1 MSDKIYRL
9 RVIYEKKS
17 FSKFI
22 SGKNFAKI
30 IERCLRRLDL
40 PLKFT
45 EGFNPHP
52 RISFGPTLPVNIEGE
67 AECLDIYF
75 ETKIDEKVF
84 LEKINKVLPEGTLFK
99 KAYWVPFRDISLNS
113 MKLFAVYKI
122 EKNGLNEDDLKEFGD
137 VEVNGRYI
145 KVVVMI
151 KGFKHKKLLEKVG
164 NRKIIRQILWKG
176 IKLK

>member
-9 RVIYEKKS
+9 RVIYEKKN

-30 IERCLRRLDL
+30 IERCLRRLEI

-52 RISFGPTLPVNIEGE
+52 KISFGPTLPVNIEGE

-75 ETKIDEKVF
+75 EKRIDEKEF
-84 LEKINKVLPEGTLFK
+84 LEKVNRILPDGTLFK
-99 KAYWVPFRDISLNS
+99 KAYWVVSDGISLNS

-122 EKNGLNEDDLKEFGD
+122 ERNGLKEDDLKEFGE

-145 KVVVMI
+145 KIVVMI
-151 KGFKHKKLLEKVG
+151 NGFKHKKLLEKTG
-164 NRKIIRQILWKG
+164 NRKIIRKILWEKVD
-176 IKLK
+176 LK

>member
-1 MSDKIYRL
+1 MSDKIFRL
-9 RVIYEKKS
+9 RVIYEKKRI
-17 FSKFI
+17 SKFI

-30 IERCLRRLDL
+30 IERCVRRLDL

-52 RISFGPTLPVNIEGE
+52 KISFGPTLPVNIEGE
-67 AECLDIYF
+67 TECLDIYF
-75 ETKIDEKVF
+75 EKRIDEKEF
-84 LEKINKVLPEGTLFK
+84 LEKINRVLPDGTLFK
-99 KAYWVPFRDISLNS
+99 KAYWIPSGAISLNS
-113 MKLFAVYKI
+113 MRLFAVYKI

-145 KVVVMI
+145 KIVVMI

-164 NRKIIRQILWKG
+164 NRKIVRKILWEKVD
-176 IKLK
+176 LE

>member
-1 MSDKIYRL
+1 MSDKIHRL
-9 RVIYEKKS
+9 RVIYEKKG

-30 IERCLRRLDL
+30 IERCLRRFDL

-75 ETKIDEKVF
+75 ETEIDKKEFLKKV
-84 LEKINKVLPEGTLFK
+84 NKVLPNGTLFK
-99 KAYWVPFRDISLNS
+99 KAYWVPTGNISLNS

-122 EKNGLNEDDLKEFGD
+122 EKNGLNENDLKEFGD
-137 VEVNGRYI
+137 VEVNERYI
-145 KVVVMI
+145 KIVIMI
-151 KGFKHKKLLEKVG
+151 NGFKHKKLLEKTG
-164 NRKIIRQILWKG
+164 NRKIIRKILWEG
-176 IKLK
+176 VLK

>member
-9 RVIYEKKS
+9 RVVYEKKN
-17 FSKFI
+17 FSKYI

-52 RISFGPTLPVNIEGE
+52 KISFGHTLPVNIEGD

-75 ETKIDEKVF
+75 ETRIDEKEF
-84 LEKINKVLPEGTLFK
+84 LEKVNKFLPDGTFFK
-99 KAYWVPFRDISLNS
+99 KAYWVPSGDISLNS

-122 EKNGLNEDDLKEFGD
+122 EKDGLKKEDLNEFGN
-137 VEVNGRYI
+137 VEVNERYI
-145 KVVVMI
+145 KIVVNI
-151 KGFKHKKLLEKVG
+151 DGFKHKKLLEKTG
-164 NRKIIRQILWKG
+164 NRRVIRKILWKG
-176 IKLK
+176 LS